1 MCGVGVP
8 EGGEGLKGT
17 GPYQMLHERLY
28 TVVGRWTVSA
38 SVCNNVKCCKLLSS
52 LPVMWQSA
60 LCCTPSMGMSQLSL
74 DIVL

>member
-1 MCGVGVP
+1 MRVACVGLGVP

-17 GPYQMLHERLY
+17 GPHQMLHERLY

-38 SVCNNVKCCKLLSS
+38 SVGNNVKCCKLLSS
-52 LPVMWQSA
+52 LPV
-60 LCCTPSMGMSQLSL
+60 LCQLGMPQLSL